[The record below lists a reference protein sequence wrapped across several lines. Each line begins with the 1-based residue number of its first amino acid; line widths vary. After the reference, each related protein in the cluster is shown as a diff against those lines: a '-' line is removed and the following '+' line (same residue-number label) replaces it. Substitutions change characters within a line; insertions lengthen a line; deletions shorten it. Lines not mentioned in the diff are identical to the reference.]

1 MAADGS
7 VVRQITAIPVSVPY
21 LHRER
26 SSVVERDGVSDV
38 VIRLETDD
46 GAVGWG
52 ESCAGADTESVVA
65 AVKAMSAFAIGRSCW
80 EAERMR
86 RDVMHYGL
94 WQFREGTAN
103 FAWAGIDMAL
113 WDVCGRRAGLPVHQL
128 LGGAIQDRVNYFW
141 YLSWGDDASLAAQC
155 AAGRAAGYDVFYLK
169 VGIDITEDLHRVA
182 TVRQE
187 LGPGPRLRIDA
198 NGAWSPSDAIRHLR
212 ALAQFDIDF
221 VEQPVRESP
230 PELLRR
236 LRDANIIPVA
246 ANEGLWTEADA
257 MTRILAD
264 NADVYCFSPY
274 WVGSLRSF
282 QFLGTLAGRRGAA
295 VCKHTHGEL
304 AIAAAAAHQVMLT
317 LPAIVRGNQ
326 QTTAHMADDVAD
338 SPLRQGP
345 DWGVPDAPG
354 LGVNVDA
361 ERLQEAAARYARYGQ
376 FQPFQLDELSA
387 RWKT

>member
-1 MAADGS
+1 MPRIARGC
-7 VVRQITAIPVSVPY
+7 
-21 LHRER
+21 L
-26 SSVVERDGVSDV
+26 
-38 VIRLETDD
+38 LE
-46 GAVGWG
+46 
-52 ESCAGADTESVVA
+52 
-65 AVKAMSAFAIGRSCW
+65 
-80 EAERMR
+80 
-86 RDVMHYGL
+86 
-94 WQFREGTAN
+94 
-103 FAWAGIDMAL
+103 
-113 WDVCGRRAGLPVHQL
+113 PL
-128 LGGAIQDRVNYFW
+128 LI
-141 YLSWGDDASLAAQC
+141 
-155 AAGRAAGYDVFYLK
+155 
-169 VGIDITEDLHRVA
+169 
-182 TVRQE
+182 
-187 LGPGPRLRIDA
+187 
-198 NGAWSPSDAIRHLR
+198 
-212 ALAQFDIDF
+212 DIDF
-221 VEQPVRESP
+221 VEQPVKESP

-236 LRDANIIPVA
+236 LRDASIVPVA

-354 LGVNVDA
+354 LGVDVDE
-361 ERLQEAAARYARYGQ
+361 ERLQEAAARYARSGQ